1 VIYLRT
7 QSFHETNVDLYDG
20 RIAMIGT
27 HLGPYELRAEI
38 ARGGM
43 ATVYRA
49 Y

>member
-1 VIYLRT
+1 VIYRRT
-7 QSFHETNVDLYDG
+7 HPFHETNVDLHDG

-27 HLGPYELRAEI
+27 HLAPYELRAEI